1 MKALSLFKEIIQQ
14 IKLMLEQEPDALDKI
29 DEVWKEVVLSRQ
41 NLPTAEIIQRV
52 IDLTAELD
60 LAIDENLLKD
70 KF

>member
-1 MKALSLFKEIIQQ
+1 
-14 IKLMLEQEPDALDKI
+14 MLEQEPDALDKI